1 MKKMKMVK
9 HHYLTHAIV
18 EIEIL
23 MEYLIE
29 YGADIN
35 EENENGETPL
45 FNACHS
51 GNKELVQYLIEHGT
65 DIN

>member
-1 MKKMKMVK
+1 
-9 HHYLTHAIV
+9 V